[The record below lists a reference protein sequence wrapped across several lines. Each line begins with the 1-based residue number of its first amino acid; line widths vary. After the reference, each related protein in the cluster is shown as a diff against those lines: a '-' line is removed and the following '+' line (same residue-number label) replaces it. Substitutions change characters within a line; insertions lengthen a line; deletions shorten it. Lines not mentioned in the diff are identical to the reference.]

1 MRRFIVAG
9 AFGVAFG
16 VLAIGIAQ
24 VGGQTIPKSLQE
36 GGPDEVIK
44 QRENTWTIGLA
55 GGAFDGTYLRLA
67 DELGKV
73 LDDGDQLRVL
83 PVITHGAAGNLQD
96 LLYLRG
102 IDVAFTQADVFEY
115 FRTERKT
122 PHLEERI
129 RYIIRLPIA
138 EFHLTV
144 RPEIQTL
151 EDLRGKKVVLGPPG
165 ASSTLT
171 GPIVFQRLNIP
182 VEPVFVDFLT
192 GYKMLLAGQVHGF
205 LGTVSKP
212 VDFWVQKSREM
223 RENGLHLMSVPFSK
237 AFADIYAI
245 GEFTNADYPNLIP
258 PGERI
263 DTIAVPSVLAVYNW
277 PKNSDRYRRVE
288 RFVQYLFARW
298 DKLTQA
304 PFHPRWRDVN
314 LAATVPG
321 WTRFSVAEEMLQ
333 RTAQNPSEQTLIRDF
348 QSYMSREVHAV
359 PRNDAERDAV
369 FRQFMLWR
377 EQQRKQ

>member
-1 MRRFIVAG
+1 MRRFIGAG

-16 VLAIGIAQ
+16 FLAIGIAQ
-24 VGGQTIPKSLQE
+24 VGGQTIPKTLQE
-36 GGPDEVIK
+36 GGPDEIIK
-44 QRENTWTIGLA
+44 QRENTWTVGLA

-122 PHLEERI
+122 PHLEDRI

-171 GPIVFQRLNIP
+171 GPIVFQRLNIA

-212 VDFWVQKSREM
+212 VDFWLQKSREM

-245 GEFTNADYPNLIP
+245 GEFTNADYPDLVP
-258 PGERI
+258 PGQRI

-288 RFVQYLFARW
+288 RFVQYLFGRW
-298 DKLTQA
+298 DKLTQS
-304 PFHPRWRDVN
+304 PFHPKWRDVN

-333 RTAQNPSEQTLIRDF
+333 RTAQNPGEQTLIRDF
-348 QSYMSREVHAV
+348 QSSMSREVRAV
-359 PRNDAERDAV
+359 PRNEAERDAV

>member
-16 VLAIGIAQ
+16 LLSIGIGQ
-24 VGGQTIPKSLQE
+24 VGSQTIPKSLQE
-36 GGPDEVIK
+36 GGSDEVIK
-44 QRENTWTIGLA
+44 QRENNWTVGLA

-83 PVITHGAAGNLQD
+83 PTITHGAAGNLHD

-129 RYIIRLPIA
+129 RYIIRLPVA

-165 ASSTLT
+165 ASSTVT
-171 GPIVFQRLNIP
+171 GPIVFQRLKLP

-192 GYKMLLAGQVHGF
+192 GYKMLLAGEVQGF

-212 VDFWVQKSREM
+212 VDFWLQKSREM
-223 RENGLHLMSVPFSK
+223 RENGLHLLPVPYSK

-245 GEFTNADYPNLIP
+245 GELTNADYPNLIP

-288 RFVQYLFARW
+288 RFIQYLFARW
-298 DKLTQA
+298 DKLIQP
-304 PFHPRWRDVN
+304 PFHPKWRDVN

-333 RTAQNPSEQTLIRDF
+333 RPAQRSSDQALIHDF
-348 QSYMSREVHAV
+348 QTYMSREVRAT
-359 PRNDAERDAV
+359 PRNEAERDAI

-377 EQQRKQ
+377 EQQRRQ